1 MVGDEAV
8 DGEEAVDATVRPVLI
23 VYCALPGAGKTTAAR
38 ERAREI
44 GAIGFSPIRFSP
56 IRFSPIRFSTDEW
69 MADLGLDYFDPLRD
83 RVQARLDRLW
93 RELLEHG
100 QSVILE
106 DGSWTR
112 AERDE
117 LRRVA
122 RGFGAITELHVFDIP
137 VEELWRRL
145 EGRNERPGHG
155 EVPITR
161 EVLAESLQRF
171 EPPDAAELALFDRWI
186 VHTSGS

>member
-1 MVGDEAV
+1 MDGDEAM
-8 DGEEAVDATVRPVLI
+8 DATTRPVLI
-23 VYCALPGAGKTTAAR
+23 LYCALPGAGKTTAAR
-38 ERAREI
+38 ERARET
-44 GAIGFSPIRFSP
+44 GA
-56 IRFSPIRFSTDEW
+56 IRFSTDEW
-69 MADLGLDYFDPLRD
+69 MADLGLDYVDPLRD

-93 RELLEHG
+93 RELLGRG

-122 RGFGAITELHVFDIP
+122 RSSGAVTELHVFDIP

-145 EGRNERPGHG
+145 EARNARPGHG
-155 EVPITR
+155 EVPISR
-161 EVLAESLQRF
+161 ELFDESRRRF
-171 EPPDAAELALFDRWI
+171 EAPDGAELTLFDRWI
-186 VHTSGS
+186 VHTAGA

>member
-1 MVGDEAV
+1 M
-8 DGEEAVDATVRPVLI
+8 DGEETVDATARPVLI

-44 GAIGFSPIRFSP
+44 GAIG
-56 IRFSPIRFSTDEW
+56 FSPIRFSTDEW

-122 RGFGAITELHVFDIP
+122 RRSGAFTELHVFDIP

-145 EGRNERPGHG
+145 EGRNERPGRG

-161 EVLAESLQRF
+161 ELLDESLQRF
-171 EPPDAAELALFDRWI
+171 EAPDAAELALFDRWI

>member
-1 MVGDEAV
+1 VVGDEAV
-8 DGEEAVDATVRPVLI
+8 DGEETVDATARPALI

-122 RGFGAITELHVFDIP
+122 RDFGATTELHVFDIP

-145 EGRNERPGHG
+145 EGRNERPGRG

-161 EVLAESLQRF
+161 ELLDESLQRF
-171 EPPDAAELALFDRWI
+171 EAPDAAELALFDRWI
-186 VHTSGS
+186 VHTGGS

>member
-1 MVGDEAV
+1 MAT
-8 DGEEAVDATVRPVLI
+8 TVRPVLI
-23 VYCALPGAGKTTAAR
+23 LYCGLPGAGKTTGAR
-38 ERAREI
+38 ERDRET
-44 GAIGFSPIRFSP
+44 GA
-56 IRFSPIRFSTDEW
+56 IRFSTDEW
-69 MADLGLDYFDPLRD
+69 MADLGLDYLDPLRD
-83 RVQARLDRLW
+83 RLQARLDRLW
-93 RELLEHG
+93 RELLERG

-122 RGFGAITELHVFDIP
+122 RSSGAITELHVFDIP

-145 EGRNERPGHG
+145 EGRNAGPGHG

-161 EVLAESLQRF
+161 ELLDASRLRF
-171 EPPDAAELALFDRWI
+171 EAPDAAERALFDRCV
-186 VHTSGS
+186 VHR

>member
-1 MVGDEAV
+1 MVG
-8 DGEEAVDATVRPVLI
+8 EETLDAAARPVLI
-23 VYCALPGAGKTTAAR
+23 LYCALPGAGKTTAAR

-44 GAIGFSPIRFSP
+44 GA
-56 IRFSPIRFSTDEW
+56 IRFSTDEW

-83 RVQARLDRLW
+83 RVQTRLDRLW
-93 RELLEHG
+93 RELLEHR

-112 AERDE
+112 AEREE
-117 LRRVA
+117 LRQVA
-122 RGFGAITELHVFDIP
+122 LRFGAITELHVFDIP

-155 EVPITR
+155 QVPITR
-161 EVLAESLQRF
+161 GLLDASLQRF
-171 EPPDAAELALFDRWI
+171 EAPDAAELTLFDRWI
-186 VHTSGS
+186 VHTGGS

>member
-8 DGEEAVDATVRPVLI
+8 DGEETVDATARPVLI

-38 ERAREI
+38 ERARET
-44 GAIGFSPIRFSP
+44 GAIGFSAIQ
-56 IRFSPIRFSTDEW
+56 FSPIRFSTDEW

-122 RGFGAITELHVFDIP
+122 RRSGAITELHVFDIP

-145 EGRNERPGHG
+145 EGRNERPGRG

-161 EVLAESLQRF
+161 ELLDESLQRF
-171 EPPDAAELALFDRWI
+171 EAPDAAELALFDRWI